1 MLTHPTLDR
10 LNALGLHGM
19 ANAFVDIE
27 ATGEAAS
34 LGHAE
39 WLALLLEREA
49 SLRHDKRLATRL
61 RYAKLRQQA
70 CVEDI
75 DYRTPR
81 GLDRPLFAKLV
92 EGRWIDDH
100 ANLLICGPAGLGKR
114 EVALALADHV
124 LAQGDATHATR
135 TRQLIAAGT
144 HPDLQLVSFIP
155 NKSGDKLRTEI
166 VIEQVRE
173 ITEKL
178 ALTPQYGVAQVVIVD
193 PADAINRS
201 AANALLKTLEEPQPG
216 RYLWLISSD
225 PARLPQTIR
234 SRCQRL
240 EFKLPPQHEA
250 LAWLQQLGHS
260 EASVREALEA
270 ARGHPGQADNWL
282 REDGLSLRREVGRDL
297 EQLAAGKTGAVEL
310 AQKWCGDD
318 NAALRLRFAADLA
331 LAQASTDALTT
342 PERLHKL
349 AAWFDAANRTRDLL
363 RTTVRADLAVVELLL
378 AWNKVNERPAARGN
392 R

>member
-1 MLTHPTLDR
+1 MSTFSPWQQRAFDQTVAALDADR
-10 LNALGLHGM
+10 LGHG
-19 ANAFVDIE
+19 
-27 ATGEAAS
+27 
-34 LGHAE
+34 
-39 WLALLLEREA
+39 
-49 SLRHDKRLATRL
+49 
-61 RYAKLRQQA
+61 
-70 CVEDI
+70 
-75 DYRTPR
+75 
-81 GLDRPLFAKLV
+81 
-92 EGRWIDDH
+92 
-100 ANLLICGPAGLGKR
+100 LLICGPAGLGKR

-124 LAQGDATHATR
+124 LARGDAAHATR

-173 ITEKL
+173 ITDTL

-250 LAWLQQLGHS
+250 LAWLQQQGHS
-260 EASVREALEA
+260 EASAREALDAAQAQAVFAQPVVGLACA
-270 ARGHPGQADNWL
+270 ARLAASWNSWPPARPARWNWL
-282 REDGLSLRREVGRDL
+282 RSGVGTTTRHC
-297 EQLAAGKTGAVEL
+297 A
-310 AQKWCGDD
+310 C
-318 NAALRLRFAADLA
+318 ALPPTWRW
-331 LAQASTDALTT
+331 
-342 PERLHKL
+342 P
-349 AAWFDAANRTRDLL
+349 
-363 RTTVRADLAVVELLL
+363 
-378 AWNKVNERPAARGN
+378 RPAPMP
-392 R
+392 